1 MEILRLDGLCKQYPA
16 FRLDNVSFSMEAGT
30 IMGLIGRNG
39 AGKTTTLKSMLHL
52 VHPDAGKIT
61 ICALDMDTDERAI
74 RSRIGFV
81 SGGASYYQRKR
92 LRELTNVTK
101 DFYPD
106 WDSERYARLVRQFS
120 LDESKRVCELSEGM
134 KVKYQLAVAMSHK
147 AELLILDEPTSG
159 LDPVSRDELL
169 DTFLTLCEQE
179 GVSILFSTH
188 ITSDLDTC
196 ADTITYIQNGRVA
209 VSEKKQALTGA
220 YLSVQGPDAACGA
233 ALREKLIGA
242 RSHKGELDALIR
254 ILAHAVDGPAG
265 LFLAVAFRRQQAGIF
280 TPDEGAAQA
289 GLAQVGPTGTQA
301 GKHDLV
307 PGPQGLDFEVAPLGA
322 AIVDG
327 VGDQDIGH
335 AEIGLELLDGQLAAQ
350 GVGIAVFD
358 AIHDRIA
365 HADVAQDVHIQD
377 QGIGLQADGKSEMVL
392 GLVDVAQRIGVG
404 IAGPGLGHGPVGQ
417 AGIVDGRLDHT
428 FFFVAQDHEGGTLH
442 GHHLGIEIAPVEH
455 GLGVIQRFFPAVFAA
470 VIFGGFEAVIPTGIG
485 GTRGTG
491 RILHLKDGLGRDH
504 GVLRGTEIRF
514 EDRQHLTADKALL
527 GRP

>member
-16 FRLDNVSFSMEAGT
+16 FRLGNVSFSMEAGT

-61 ICALDMDTDERAI
+61 ICGLDMDTDERAI

-92 LRELTNVTK
+92 LRELTDVTK
-101 DFYPD
+101 DFYPG
-106 WDSERYARLVRQFS
+106 WDCERYARLVRQFS
-120 LDESKRVCELSEGM
+120 LDERKRVCELSEGM

-233 ALREKLIGA
+233 ALRARLIGA
-242 RSHKGELDALIR
+242 RSHKG
-254 ILAHAVDGPAG
+254 
-265 LFLAVAFRRQQAGIF
+265 
-280 TPDEGAAQA
+280 
-289 GLAQVGPTGTQA
+289 
-301 GKHDLV
+301 
-307 PGPQGLDFEVAPLGA
+307 
-322 AIVDG
+322 
-327 VGDQDIGH
+327 
-335 AEIGLELLDGQLAAQ
+335 
-350 GVGIAVFD
+350 
-358 AIHDRIA
+358 
-365 HADVAQDVHIQD
+365 
-377 QGIGLQADGKSEMVL
+377 S
-392 GLVDVAQRIGVG
+392 
-404 IAGPGLGHGPVGQ
+404 
-417 AGIVDGRLDHT
+417 
-428 FFFVAQDHEGGTLH
+428 
-442 GHHLGIEIAPVEH
+442 
-455 GLGVIQRFFPAVFAA
+455 
-470 VIFGGFEAVIPTGIG
+470 
-485 GTRGTG
+485 
-491 RILHLKDGLGRDH
+491 
-504 GVLRGTEIRF
+504 
-514 EDRQHLTADKALL
+514 
-527 GRP
+527 